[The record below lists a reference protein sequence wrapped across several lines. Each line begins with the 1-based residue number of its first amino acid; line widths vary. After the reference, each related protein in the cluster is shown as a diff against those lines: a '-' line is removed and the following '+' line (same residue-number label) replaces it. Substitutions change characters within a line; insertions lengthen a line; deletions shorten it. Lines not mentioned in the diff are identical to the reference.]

1 MEYIFV
7 LICVVFLAAG
17 QLLFKR
23 VGSQLSN
30 ITSLILDPNIRIFF
44 FSALALYGTS
54 TLLWIWALRTLPLSK
69 AYPFMALGFLI
80 VPIAAYYAFG
90 EPLTYKHLVGSCV
103 IVAGIFII
111 SAA

>member
-1 MEYIFV
+1 MNYIFV
-7 LICVVFLAAG
+7 LICVILLAVG
-17 QLLFKR
+17 QLLFKK

-30 ITSLILDPNIRIFF
+30 IGSLILDVNIRSVF
-44 FSALALYGTS
+44 FSALFLYAIS

-80 VPIAAYYAFG
+80 VPVAAHYAFG
-90 EPLTYKHLVGSCV
+90 EPLTYKHLAGSCV
-103 IVAGIFII
+103 IVIGIFII